1 MHGLQRAATVFA
13 VLAAIATCQADTTAF
28 FFADPGSSYTGF
40 LFADDPRVGGH
51 VESARIV
58 LLVDVAPGADAA
70 NFDADVTLPLFPD
83 EGATPV
89 VALSGSA
96 LGWSGSGL
104 FSYTLE
110 TSELNGVFQP
120 TLFGGATAT
129 LDARILR
136 GSRIELEYTPAP
148 EPGSLLCMLP
158 AGLWLARRR
167 GELRPQREQG

>member
-1 MHGLQRAATVFA
+1 MQPLCRAAMILV
-13 VLAAIATCQADTTAF
+13 VLAAAATSRAETTAF

-40 LFADDPRVGGH
+40 LFGDDPRIGGH
-51 VESARIV
+51 VKSARIV

-70 NFDADVTLPLFPD
+70 NFDADLTLPLLPD

-110 TSELNGVFQP
+110 TSGLNGVFQS
-120 TLFGGATAT
+120 TLFGGATSS

-136 GSRIELEYTPAP
+136 GSRVELDYAPVP
-148 EPGSLLCMLP
+148 EPGSLACILP
-158 AGLWLARRR
+158 AGLWLARRGR
-167 GELRPQREQG
+167 GFRALCNRV